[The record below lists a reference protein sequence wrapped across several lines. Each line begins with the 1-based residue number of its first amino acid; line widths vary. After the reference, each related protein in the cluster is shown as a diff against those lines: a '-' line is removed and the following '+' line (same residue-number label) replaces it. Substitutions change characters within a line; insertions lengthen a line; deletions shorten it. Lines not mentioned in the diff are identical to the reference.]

1 MALDNAPD
9 RRVVYS
15 AITVDD
21 AVAEANDAIQLW
33 DAISSGG
40 INAAKAIERL
50 SNDLKLASTAHR
62 N

>member
-1 MALDNAPD
+1 MALDNAPNH
-9 RRVVYS
+9 RVVYS

-40 INAAKAIERL
+40 
-50 SNDLKLASTAHR
+50 SNVSFR
-62 N
+62 